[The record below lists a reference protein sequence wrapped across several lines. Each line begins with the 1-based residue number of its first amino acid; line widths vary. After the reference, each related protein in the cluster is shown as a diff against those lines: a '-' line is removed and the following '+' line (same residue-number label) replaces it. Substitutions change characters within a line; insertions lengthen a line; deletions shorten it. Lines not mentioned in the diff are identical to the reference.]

1 MPLQVGEALSVD
13 CSFGSAGGQSVPF
26 TAAAGT
32 RHRHPWLFQLSCG
45 EGGRLKVQPSN
56 ARCLNAFEVQLVS
69 VATGECEHAVRAS
82 FPGSNDQGDRAG
94 NGERVLESPSSSNR
108 GGVPEVEGW
117 SDIQMGQLEQQ
128 ICRLQ
133 HSVFWEEVFETLKAE
148 ALRDGKD
155 GWMAH
160 QDARNGD
167 GVVTPE
173 AVGRIEEGTKRRLVC
188 LNPQG
193 TKSAR
198 NAGAR
203 VAHVLDDE
211 VMVEMDSHFL
221 LGYRLVSGESAS
233 RASSGGSLFS
243 AGGNSCAEDTSRG
256 PERRQSA
263 SLCQLALLYCG
274 SLVRQQQRDQVV
286 TARGSGSTK
295 DNGREVGA
303 WIPAGS
309 AGGRAGKGT
318 TGRHLSAACTWKSVR
333 RVLLHHLFRSE
344 VSQCYVCVVVWHSTS
359 KMLKMNENKISS
371 HVVGCID

>member
-45 EGGRLKVQPSN
+45 EGGRLKLQPSN
-56 ARCLNAFEVQLVS
+56 THCLKAFEVQLVS
-69 VATGECEHAVRAS
+69 VVTGECEHSLRAS
-82 FPGSNDQGDRAG
+82 FTGRSD
-94 NGERVLESPSSSNR
+94 R
-108 GGVPEVEGW
+108 GGRTGKGESSLEPRSASNGWGGSEVEGW
-117 SDIQMGQLEQQ
+117 SGIQMVQLEQH
-128 ICRLQ
+128 IYRLQ

-148 ALRDGKD
+148 ALNDGKD

-160 QDARNGD
+160 QDARSGD
-167 GVVTPE
+167 DVVTPE

-193 TKSAR
+193 TKAAR
-198 NAGAR
+198 HAGAR

-211 VMVEMDSHFL
+211 VMVELDSHFL
-221 LGYRLVSGESAS
+221 LGYRLVSGENAS
-233 RASSGGSLFS
+233 RDSGRGRPVRGSS
-243 AGGNSCAEDTSRG
+243 AGGKASATDRSQG

-274 SLVRQQQRDQVV
+274 SLVRQQQRDQLV
-286 TARGSGSTK
+286 AGRNSGSK
-295 DNGREVGA
+295 QDNGREVGA
-303 WIPAGS
+303 WIPASS
-309 AGGRAGKGT
+309 AGGIAGKGT
-318 TGRHLSAACTWKSVR
+318 TGGLLSAACTWKSVR

-344 VSQCYVCVVVWHSTS
+344 VCHCCVVVVTLYF
-359 KMLKMNENKISS
+359 KYP
-371 HVVGCID
+371 

>member
-56 ARCLNAFEVQLVS
+56 TRCLNAFEVQLVS
-69 VATGECEHAVRAS
+69 VVTGECEHAVRAS
-82 FPGSNDQGDRAG
+82 FPGWTDHGDRAG
-94 NGERVLESPSSSNR
+94 NGESVLESRSSSNW

-117 SDIQMGQLEQQ
+117 SDIQMGELEQQ
-128 ICRLQ
+128 IYRLQ

-148 ALRDGKD
+148 ALNDGKD

-160 QDARNGD
+160 QDARSGD

-188 LNPQG
+188 LNPHG
-193 TKSAR
+193 TKAAR

-233 RASSGGSLFS
+233 HVSRGGRAASCFS
-243 AGGNSCAEDTSRG
+243 AGGYTSAKDTSRG

-295 DNGREVGA
+295 GNGREVGA

-318 TGRHLSAACTWKSVR
+318 TGGHLSATCTWKSVR

-344 VSQCYVCVVVWHSTS
+344 VSQVFVVVCTRLQSCS
-359 KMLKMNENKISS
+359 E
-371 HVVGCID
+371 